1 MASLSERLEA
11 AAIII
16 AGSEAIKDRLYRA
29 WSLHLSDLQSRDFP
43 RDLRDDFI
51 AIQDA
56 LCRERALAGDTVLK
70 ASLRKLSSNEAT
82 RFATTIV
89 RAYGQVATLKSAH
102 EQLMP
107 RAVSTASIPQV
118 ARLLSNIA
126 R

>member
-11 AAIII
+11 AAMII
-16 AGSEAIKDRLYRA
+16 AGSEAIKDRLHRA
-29 WSLHLSDLQSRDFP
+29 WSLHLADLHSRDFP

-56 LCRERALAGDTVLK
+56 LSRERALAGDSVLK
-70 ASLRKLSSNEAT
+70 ASLRKLSAGEAA

-89 RAYGQVATLKSAH
+89 RAYGQVAMLKSAQ
-102 EQLMP
+102 EQLLP
-107 RAVSTASIPQV
+107 RAVASASIPQV

>member
-1 MASLSERLEA
+1 MPSLTERLEA
-11 AAIII
+11 AAMII

-29 WSLHLSDLQSRDFP
+29 WSLHLADLQSRDFP
-43 RDLRDDFI
+43 RDLREDFV

-56 LCRERALAGDTVLK
+56 LSRERALAGDTVLK
-70 ASLRKLSSNEAT
+70 ASLRKLSVADST

-89 RAYGQVATLKSAH
+89 RAYGQVAMLKSGQ
-102 EQLMP
+102 EPLMP
-107 RAVSTASIPQV
+107 RATTPSAIPQV

>member
-43 RDLRDDFI
+43 RDLREDFV

-70 ASLRKLSSNEAT
+70 ASLRKLSAVDAT

-89 RAYGQVATLKSAH
+89 RAYGQVAMLKSAQ

-107 RAVSTASIPQV
+107 RTVTTSAIPQV
-118 ARLLSNIA
+118 ARLLSTLA